1 MIYFFV
7 QLYKCE
13 KFLNY
18 LSKLI
23 DKSTKLCYNNTV
35 KECNFLWRDF
45 GMKREYVAPEYN
57 TDVDFSDVILISIQ
71 EDLEND
77 TITGIIDIEDLFG

>member
-1 MIYFFV
+1 
-7 QLYKCE
+7 
-13 KFLNY
+13 
-18 LSKLI
+18 
-23 DKSTKLCYNNTV
+23 
-35 KECNFLWRDF
+35 
-45 GMKREYVAPEYN
+45 MKREYVAPEYN